1 MRGRLRQLAGGGKH
15 RGGGKERRDYG
26 ESGRVG
32 AGGDGPGSHGGGPN
46 GVDASVRYR
55 SVEEVVGSLLSAAR
69 DQNVCRFLQKKFD
82 EGGPE
87 AIELVFPELQT
98 VRLGERRSVYAP
110 DAAHAAY

>member
-1 MRGRLRQLAGGGKH
+1 MH

-26 ESGRVG
+26 EGGRVG
-32 AGGDGPGSHGGGPN
+32 AGGDGSGGHGAGPN

-87 AIELVFPELQT
+87 AIELVFPELLENVAQLMMGVVVNASLVNSALDIHGT
-98 VRLGERRSVYAP
+98 RAVQK
-110 DAAHAAY
+110 